1 MELCRHQN
9 KKVFGIKF
17 LILKKAFRIK
27 MKKLSLSI
35 IFLTLC
41 LAIFSQSNE
50 SYMRL
55 GGQLSTWAISQ
66 VSENPQQQI
75 AVRILPQLQG
85 KHTLNDKN
93 FLDFEASAQ
102 GMVTLK
108 ATNFA
113 YDTTST
119 LLKPYRLQ
127 VRWAGQQ
134 HELIAGLQKINFGA
148 AKMFRPLMWF
158 DGMDVRDPLQLSNG
172 VNALLG
178 KYFFENNAAIW
189 AWTVMGNNQ
198 TKGWES
204 IATKR
209 YAPEFGLR
217 LEQPFS
223 SSEIG
228 LSTHHR
234 TIEPFN
240 TGQKLKETKM
250 GIDAKWDLGL
260 GLWIENSTTITEQ
273 NALGLPHFA
282 HMLNIG
288 IDYTFDIGNGLGLNA
303 EFLHMQWGDKFLNKN
318 VGNLIGTSFN
328 YPLSI
333 IDQVSAIFFYV
344 PKANMLF
351 NYLSWN
357 RTYDKW
363 SIHAIAFWNPENMA
377 LPNLG
382 NSGSQVFSGKG
393 LQVLAKYEF

>member
-1 MELCRHQN
+1 
-9 KKVFGIKF
+9 
-17 LILKKAFRIK
+17 
-27 MKKLSLSI
+27 MKKS
-35 IFLTLC
+35 FATLIC
-41 LAIFSQSNE
+41 LLLHLYLLAQSNVGE
-50 SYMRL
+50 LRF
-55 GGQLSTWAISQ
+55 GGQISSWAISQ
-66 VSENPQQQI
+66 VSNNPQQQI

-85 KHTLNDKN
+85 KRTLNDKN
-93 FLDFEASAQ
+93 FIDFEASAQ
-102 GMVTLK
+102 AMLTLK
-108 ATNFA
+108 AHNFA

-127 VRWAGQQ
+127 VRWGGQQ

-178 KYFFENNAAIW
+178 KYFFENNTAIW
-189 AWTVMGNNQ
+189 AWTVLGNNQ

-204 IATKR
+204 IATKK
-209 YAPEFGLR
+209 YAPEMGLR
-217 LEQPFS
+217 YEQPFA

-240 TGQKLKETKM
+240 TGQKLNETKI
-250 GIDAKWDLGL
+250 GIDAKWDVGA
-260 GLWIENSTTITEQ
+260 GIWIENSTTITEK
-273 NALGLPHFA
+273 NIVGLPRFA

-288 IDYTFDIGNGLGLNA
+288 IDYTFDIGNGLGVNA

-318 VGNLIGTSFN
+318 MGNLIGTSFN

-333 IDQVSAIFFYV
+333 FDQMSAIFFYM
-344 PKANMLF
+344 PKTNMLF
-351 NYLSWN
+351 NYVSWN

-363 SIHAIAFWNPENMA
+363 SFHAIAFWNPENMA
-377 LPNLG
+377 LPNFG